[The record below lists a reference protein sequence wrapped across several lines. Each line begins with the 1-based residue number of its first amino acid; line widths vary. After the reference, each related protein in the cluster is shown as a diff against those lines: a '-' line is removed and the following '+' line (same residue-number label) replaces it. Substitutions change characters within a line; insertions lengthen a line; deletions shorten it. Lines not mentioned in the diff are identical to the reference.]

1 MENKVLNNE
10 EFNELQKINNEI
22 FQDII
27 EQSNVYSYLIM
38 IDDTNNNNKKKIQN
52 VNKELS
58 QVLQKHKESSENIE
72 GLRQLIDNCIVSIK
86 ETQEQ
91 INSNNK
97 SSTELIVTSAK
108 ESYSLLDKKIE
119 EKHNIKMKNL
129 NNINDKNKEIIIN
142 TENIIEKID
151 KFQIDNTNYSKMNNQ
166 GIKNIERVFVER
178 SAKLNEEFKQNQ
190 KTLENHIDNVNQ
202 YNSSLS
208 QYQES
213 NGIEL
218 KKIKDEIQNV
228 DDNNN
233 KVRKKGNIITN
244 SLLGMNLIFVIVIFI
259 LQFIT

>member
-1 MENKVLNNE
+1 
-10 EFNELQKINNEI
+10 
-22 FQDII
+22 
-27 EQSNVYSYLIM
+27 
-38 IDDTNNNNKKKIQN
+38 
-52 VNKELS
+52 
-58 QVLQKHKESSENIE
+58 
-72 GLRQLIDNCIVSIK
+72 
-86 ETQEQ
+86 
-91 INSNNK
+91 
-97 SSTELIVTSAK
+97 
-108 ESYSLLDKKIE
+108 
-119 EKHNIKMKNL
+119 
-129 NNINDKNKEIIIN
+129 
-142 TENIIEKID
+142 
-151 KFQIDNTNYSKMNNQ
+151 MNNQ